1 MKRLFII
8 PLALL
13 GFGLMSVP
21 PAGAAD
27 LSYEKST
34 QLRRSGA
41 IAPAAPIAGRRILHR
56 RVYGTRMYES
66 YPGYRYRYGYA
77 RPYGYRYRTYG
88 YGMRYR
94 YGDRYLERRGVIRDR
109 DHLRDRDHMRN
120 RDNIRD
126 RDNVR
131 DRGPDR
137 DRATPPG
144 QDRGAQPPR
153 EDRGTPRP
161 TDRTD
166 QPGSIRGRG
175 SDNAPAAR
183 PDNAPRGGG
192 NAPAVR
198 ERDRERRNPQ

>member
-27 LSYEKST
+27 MSYEKST

-41 IAPAAPIAGRRILHR
+41 IAPAAPLAGRRIIQR
-56 RVYGTRMYES
+56 RAYGTRMYES
-66 YPGYRYRYGYA
+66 YPAYRERYGYA

-88 YGMRYR
+88 PRYR
-94 YGDRYLERRGVIRDR
+94 YNERYLERRGAIRDRGVIRDRTVIRDR
-109 DHLRDRDHMRN
+109 DPTRDRDT
-120 RDNIRD
+120 
-126 RDNVR
+126 VR

-137 DRATPPG
+137 ERATPPG

-153 EDRGTPRP
+153 EDRGAPRP
-161 TDRTD
+161 ADRTD

-175 SDNAPAAR
+175 PDQQGGPAAR
-183 PDNAPRGGG
+183 PDAAPRGGEG
-192 NAPAVR
+192 APAVR
-198 ERDRERRNPQ
+198 ERDRERRNP